1 MERPLRQKFM
11 DTVGFLKWAR
21 VHEDDVREFDF
32 GDTVDASR
40 VFVSPDVHSVHI
52 VWLEDDGYLR
62 HEIADYPYDDDVT
75 VFDFLDAEVGDD
87 SWDMFEPGDHD
98 ILEDLN
104 DYGNEFASLDE
115 VPVVTVKQLE
125 AA

>member
-1 MERPLRQKFM
+1 MERPLRQKFV
-11 DTVGFLKWAR
+11 DTIGFLKWAR
-21 VHEDDVREFDF
+21 VHEDDVRKFEQ
-32 GDTVDASR
+32 GDIVSD
-40 VFVSPDVHSVHI
+40 VFVSPDVHSLHI
-52 VWLEDDGYLR
+52 LWVENDDYLH

-98 ILEDLN
+98 LLEDLN